1 MYEKVLLAL
10 DGSELS
16 ASAVPHALAVAKAT
30 AAEVVLLQVVDS
42 IGHIVAQYTPAG
54 FEPAPGGVTADI
66 AGEAVEAQR
75 KAAERHLADVQQ
87 QFEAEGVERVSVEIV
102 EGIPSNV
109 IADRVA
115 ELGCD
120 LVVMATH
127 GRSGLGR
134 AVLGSVAD
142 YVVRNTPHAAVLLV
156 RPDQPAG

>member
-30 AAEVVLLQVVDS
+30 GAEVVLLQVVDS
-42 IGHIVAQYTPAG
+42 IGHIVSQYTPAG
-54 FEPAPGGVTADI
+54 FEPTPGGVTADI
-66 AGEAVEAQR
+66 AGEAVDAQR
-75 KAAERHLADVQQ
+75 KAAERHLGEVKQQLEAD
-87 QFEAEGVERVSVEIV
+87 GIERVSVEIV
-102 EGIPSNV
+102 EGIPASV
-109 IADRVA
+109 IADRAA